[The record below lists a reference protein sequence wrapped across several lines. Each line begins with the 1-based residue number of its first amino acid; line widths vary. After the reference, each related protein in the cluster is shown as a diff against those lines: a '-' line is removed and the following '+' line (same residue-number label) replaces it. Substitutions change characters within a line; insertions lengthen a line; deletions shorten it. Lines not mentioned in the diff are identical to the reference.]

1 MAASIDDVPFAIVH
15 EAEAAKD
22 AELKE
27 GGIALFK
34 KFDDGRSDFDGKAKV
49 EEIKKFVQANR
60 LPLVSEFSQET
71 ASVIFGGE
79 IKSHN
84 LYVLHY

>member
-1 MAASIDDVPFAIVH
+1 MDVAGAIDDLPFALVYD
-15 EAEAAKD
+15 AAVAKEV
-22 AELKE
+22 ELKKE
-27 GGIALFK
+27 NTVTVFK
-34 KFDDGRSDFDGKAKV
+34 KFDDGRADYEEKYEV
-49 EEIKKFVQANR
+49 EPLKKWIQANR

-84 LYVLHY
+84 L